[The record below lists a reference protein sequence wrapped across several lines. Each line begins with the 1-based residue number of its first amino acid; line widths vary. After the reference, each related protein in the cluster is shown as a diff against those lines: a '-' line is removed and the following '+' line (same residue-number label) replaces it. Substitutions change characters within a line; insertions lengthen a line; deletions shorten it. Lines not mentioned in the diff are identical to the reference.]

1 MRHNSLGHD
10 SFMHTCQQ
18 VVFSAIFYFNT
29 IAIYSGWLV
38 VGYSTLYT
46 MFPVFSLVFDEDV
59 DVETGVTLANGSWHV
74 NETCH
79 TCECVVSHV

>member
-1 MRHNSLGHD
+1 MSLMHT
-10 SFMHTCQQ
+10 HTCQQ

-59 DVETGVTLANGSWHV
+59 DVETGATRANESWY
-74 NETCH
+74 TY
-79 TCECVVSHV
+79 T

>member
-1 MRHNSLGHD
+1 M
-10 SFMHTCQQ
+10 
-18 VVFSAIFYFNT
+18 VFSAIFYFNT

-59 DVETGVTLANGSWHV
+59 DVETGVTLANESWHV
-74 NETCH
+74 NATCH